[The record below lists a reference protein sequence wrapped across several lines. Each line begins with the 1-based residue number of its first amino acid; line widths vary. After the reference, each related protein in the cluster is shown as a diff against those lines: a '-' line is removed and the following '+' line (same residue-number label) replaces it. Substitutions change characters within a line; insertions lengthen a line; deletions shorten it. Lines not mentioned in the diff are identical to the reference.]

1 MSPQLALVKEDR
13 NSNAQ
18 THDYQ
23 RNRMELQ
30 FVEQF

>member
-1 MSPQLALVKEDR
+1 MSPQLILVREDR

-18 THDYQ
+18 TYDYQ
-23 RNRMELQ
+23 RERVELQ

>member
-1 MSPQLALVKEDR
+1 MSPKLILAREGR

-18 THDYQ
+18 TYDYQ
-23 RNRMELQ
+23 RERVELQ